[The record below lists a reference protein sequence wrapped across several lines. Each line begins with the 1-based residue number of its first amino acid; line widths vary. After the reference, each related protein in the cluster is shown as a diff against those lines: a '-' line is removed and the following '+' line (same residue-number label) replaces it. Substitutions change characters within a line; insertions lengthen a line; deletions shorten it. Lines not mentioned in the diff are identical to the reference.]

1 MSASE
6 SNPTNFNCNKKK
18 DIANKP
24 YDIGDDTNYF
34 EDPVICSGFI
44 DVQGIPSRPTD
55 IEITNGDV
63 RIYTGNLL
71 VRPGISTFQQTQI
84 EEELYVCKSADIM
97 GDTFIKGTSSYPL
110 QVGGNAFFDHGI
122 FFQY

>member
-1 MSASE
+1 MAE
-6 SNPTNFNCNKKK
+6 SNPNSFDCGAKE

-24 YDIGDDTNYF
+24 YKIGDDTTYF

-84 EEELYVCKSADIM
+84 EEELYVCKSTDIM
-97 GDTFIKGTSSYPL
+97 GDCFIKVLVHILYR
-110 QVGGNAFFDHGI
+110 
-122 FFQY
+122 

>member
-1 MSASE
+1 MAE
-6 SNPTNFNCNKKK
+6 SNPNSFNCSAKE

-24 YDIGDDTNYF
+24 YKIGDATNYF

-71 VRPGISTFQQTQI
+71 VRPGISTFQEVQV
-84 EEELYVCKSADIM
+84 EKELYVCN
-97 GDTFIKGTSSYPL
+97 DTDLKLSLIHISEPTRPY
-110 QVGGNAFFDHGI
+110 
-122 FFQY
+122 